1 MSWELS
7 QCVCSV
13 SALMS
18 CVCVRVQYLH
28 CYQIPSTTPAGLVP
42 RQTKEHSLVLPTL
55 ELCKVTRICTT
66 AQIFPQT
73 IPDVFQKHKTYPLP
87 EEDKQIRR
95 GGNGQIFATEYF
107 GYSLV
112 AKKTLFR
119 NREYNIIL
127 RLNHANIVP
136 LLALMVGEVSH
147 RRRFYCY
154 HMLPRMS
161 GESACQMDPRFWCLH
176 LAWGRHNIQGHT
188 L

>member
-1 MSWELS
+1 MPDKRAFLEPSCGLK
-7 QCVCSV
+7 QCV
-13 SALMS
+13 
-18 CVCVRVQYLH
+18 LH
-28 CYQIPSTTPAGLVP
+28 IILLSLTPS
-42 RQTKEHSLVLPTL
+42 
-55 ELCKVTRICTT
+55 
-66 AQIFPQT
+66 QT
-73 IPDVFQKHKTYPLP
+73 IPDVFQKHKTYPMP

-127 RLNHANIVP
+127 RLNHSNIVP

-147 RRRFYCY
+147 RRRFFCY

-161 GESACQMDPRFWCLH
+161 GE
-176 LAWGRHNIQGHT
+176 
-188 L
+188 

>member
-1 MSWELS
+1 MCKSS
-7 QCVCSV
+7 
-13 SALMS
+13 
-18 CVCVRVQYLH
+18 YY
-28 CYQIPSTTPAGLVP
+28 YQ
-42 RQTKEHSLVLPTL
+42 
-55 ELCKVTRICTT
+55 RICK
-66 AQIFPQT
+66 PQT

-161 GESACQMDPRFWCLH
+161 GESGCQMDPNL
-176 LAWGRHNIQGHT
+176 LASLGTGRHSI
-188 L
+188 